1 MRTSLVVALAQS
13 FLVWSISLLL
23 QTTHH
28 FIMLQTI
35 LGTLFPS
42 EGGKIVVVV
51 VDAASTQTATM
62 TGSDAG
68 AGAVTGGTV
77 DDECTA
83 THGPTLSSNEKK
95 ATTTTTTTTT
105 VVVEGIELPTHRIL
119 NGIHLHRN
127 GHGVRSINF
136 FGMNVKVY
144 VAHLYS
150 PSPLHSEEQVLSMW
164 SRNQNPPKKD
174 EEHQLTHHQQNHLA
188 TSASS
193 TMTDHYHHHF
203 VDLHQHHHKS
213 SPPPPPPH
221 YKDRSPLL
229 LQLDFTFLRHVG
241 QGRVESAWSQQLE
254 HSVSYRYHGYEQD
267 RDAFIQAASRQAIV
281 HGGTQSVLLVDDET
295 RIIDQGQHT
304 HTIHGHDFQQSF
316 LSMWFGPQAVAEDLK
331 SGLLRGSS
339 SSSSSA

>member
-13 FLVWSISLLL
+13 FLVWSFSLLL

-83 THGPTLSSNEKK
+83 THGPTLSSNEMK
-95 ATTTTTTTTT
+95 ATTTTTPPT
-105 VVVEGIELPTHRIL
+105 VVVEGIELPSHRIL

-193 TMTDHYHHHF
+193 TLTDHYHHHF